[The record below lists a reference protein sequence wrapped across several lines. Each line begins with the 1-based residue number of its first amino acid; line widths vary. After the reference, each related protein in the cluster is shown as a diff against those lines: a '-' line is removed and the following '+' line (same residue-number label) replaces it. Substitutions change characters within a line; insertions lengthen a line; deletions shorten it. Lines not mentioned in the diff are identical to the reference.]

1 MDEGQEPDSELFKTH
16 SNVTELFDFEE
27 KVFYKRTLLVV
38 RPIDV
43 PRVSLIGFG
52 RDTEISIPVGN
63 VFAYIIRTIG
73 LIP

>member
-16 SNVTELFDFEE
+16 GNASELFDFEE
-27 KVFYKRTLLVV
+27 KVFYKCPLLVV

-43 PRVSLIGFG
+43 PRVSLVGFG
-52 RDTEISIPVGN
+52 RNTKISIPVGN